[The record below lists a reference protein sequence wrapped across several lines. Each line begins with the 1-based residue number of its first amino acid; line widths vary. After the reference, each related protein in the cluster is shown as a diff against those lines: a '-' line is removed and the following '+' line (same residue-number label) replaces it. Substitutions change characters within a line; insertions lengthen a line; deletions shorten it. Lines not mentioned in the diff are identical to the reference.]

1 MRITWRRLLRAG
13 LFASLSLIPA
23 LAVAQDG
30 GALKVRVGDPSVDGS
45 FIRPYKN
52 LWRLTYT
59 KPSGE
64 SIDAATWS
72 DEVVRLRLNGRAL
85 LRRTQVAKYN
95 RNGIVMTTV
104 NVFDPKTMAP
114 VSRDFRD
121 SRGPLK
127 QIEFDGRAIKYR
139 GTSSPGGEVK
149 AGAARLDLPVFDF
162 YGGLWGLLLATFP
175 LKEGFTASLPSLDES
190 TETLRWATFK
200 VARAETVEAGPGK
213 RVKAWVVE
221 TEDNGP
227 MTFWLTK
234 ESPYVIKLVYV
245 TPQGVTATYSMM

>member
-1 MRITWRRLLRAG
+1 MRINGRLLRVG
-13 LFASLSLIPA
+13 LFAGLALLPA
-23 LAVAQDG
+23 LARAQDG
-30 GALKVRVGDPSVDGS
+30 GALKVRVGDPVVNGS
-45 FIRPYKN
+45 FIKPYKN

-59 KPSGE
+59 RPSGE

-72 DEVVRLRLNGRAL
+72 DEVERLRLNGRTL
-85 LRRTQVAKYN
+85 LKRTQVAKYT
-95 RNGIVMTTV
+95 RNDISMTTV

-139 GTSSPGGEVK
+139 GTSAPGGELK
-149 AGAARLDLPVFDF
+149 EGAARLDVPVFDF

-190 TETLRWATFK
+190 TETLRWATFR

-234 ESPYVIKLVYV
+234 EAPYVIKLVYV
-245 TPQGVTATYSMM
+245 TPKGVTATYSMM

>member
-1 MRITWRRLLRAG
+1 MRTNWRRPLRAG
-13 LFASLSLIPA
+13 MLAGLFLLPA
-23 LAVAQDG
+23 LALAQGG
-30 GALKVRVGDPSVDGS
+30 GAAKVRVGDPLIDGS
-45 FIRPYKN
+45 FIKPYKN

-72 DEVVRLRLNGRAL
+72 DEVERLRLNGRTL

-139 GTSSPGGEVK
+139 GNSAPGGEVQE
-149 AGAARLDLPVFDF
+149 GAARLDVPVFDF
-162 YGGLWGLLLATFP
+162 YGGLWGLLLAAFP

-190 TETLRWATFK
+190 TETLRWATFR
-200 VARAETVEAGPGK
+200 VARAEAVEAGPGR
-213 RVKAWVVE
+213 RVKAWVVQ

-234 ESPYVIKLVYV
+234 EAPYVIKLVYV
-245 TPQGVTATYSMM
+245 TPKGVTATYSMM